1 MEQVRTRGFGWSKL
15 GSLCENVITECL
27 SYKKKVLKEIA
38 LFFLEKP
45 VELDYTRQFHQ
56 WESFVLDISDTK
68 LFKSK
73 NVILLIKVWG
83 H

>member
-38 LFFLEKP
+38 LFFLKKP
-45 VELDYTRQFHQ
+45 VELD
-56 WESFVLDISDTK
+56 
-68 LFKSK
+68 
-73 NVILLIKVWG
+73 
-83 H
+83 